1 MSAALALG
9 LLLQGLAVPLL
20 VYRRW
25 QQAKRSL
32 GLLFV
37 GTAAAYHGATEIF
50 QAVAPVYSDNRL
62 LTSDSDIASYT
73 VLVGVALLSFAGAYR
88 VATRGA
94 PDRASFRAGVPDFYD
109 WRFLVV
115 FAVAAVAVTAA
126 GRAGTAAGTDPGTES
141 GGQYLAGGFATQF
154 LVVGLALAS
163 FAVLV
168 RTRGRWLIPV
178 LTVQCTLHTLAGQRL
193 PVAISAAVV
202 LYLLAVTGVPVR
214 GRQLAWVASLI
225 LLSYLVIYGARADSG
240 RQVFGAGAGVGER
253 VTALGG
259 ALAQP
264 ERGINRHGIGDLGVR
279 LDGNSYPSIIL
290 HQLRAGS
297 PPIGPVTLRDD
308 VMIAVPRFLAPDKLS
323 TALESRSLKV
333 RLSGTYGITSAFDR
347 LPTQLGELLPV
358 GGPVWMVILA
368 GLGGLL
374 LARTEGA
381 LWRRRH
387 PAALLGLLAL
397 VAGILQ
403 YEGGLVLYTISAR
416 GALTLGVALLLWQRV
431 TRVLRTRRAARAD
444 AGEPDDIRAWG
455 DVGGAGPL
463 RQGRPTLARRPAI
476 RRSAASGLLA
486 LPVVPN
492 IPRQP
497 ADTAGRAPRVT
508 VFPAADGHGARDGE
522 RG

>member
-9 LLLQGLAVPLL
+9 LLLQGLAVGLL

-37 GTAAAYHGATEIF
+37 GIAVIYHGATEVL

-62 LTSDSDIASYT
+62 LTTDSDVAVYAI
-73 VLVGVALLSFAGAYR
+73 LVGVALLFFAGTYR
-88 VATRGA
+88 VATREA

-126 GRAGTAAGTDPGTES
+126 GRAATTAGPDPGAES

-168 RTRGRWLIPV
+168 RTRGRWLVLV

-193 PVAISAAVV
+193 PVAISVAVV
-202 LYLLAVTGVPVR
+202 LYLLAVTGIPVR
-214 GRQLAWVASLI
+214 GRQLAWVSGLI
-225 LLSYLVIYGARADSG
+225 LLSYLVIHGARADAG
-240 RQVFGAGAGVGER
+240 RQAFGAGAGVGER
-253 VTALGG
+253 VAALGG

-264 ERGINRHGIGDLGVR
+264 ERGISRRGVGDLGVR

-290 HQLRAGS
+290 HQLRTGS

-308 VMIAVPRFLAPDKLS
+308 AMIAIPRFLAPGKLS

-347 LPTQLGELLPV
+347 IPTQLGELLPI
-358 GGPVWMVILA
+358 GGPVWMVLLA

-374 LARTEGA
+374 LARAEGA

-416 GALTLGVALLLWQRV
+416 GALTLGVALLLWQQAARA
-431 TRVLRTRRAARAD
+431 LRTRRAATASAGRSGD
-444 AGEPDDIRAWG
+444 AGEPSGDAGQPSGDDRPGVAGTTPGVSPSRRARP
-455 DVGGAGPL
+455 VL
-463 RQGRPTLARRPAI
+463 RIPPGI
-476 RRSAASGLLA
+476 HGSAASGLL
-486 LPVVPN
+486 VGRVSDGREVPL
-492 IPRQP
+492 
-497 ADTAGRAPRVT
+497 
-508 VFPAADGHGARDGE
+508 
-522 RG
+522 

>member
-1 MSAALALG
+1 MSAELALG
-9 LLLQGLAVPLL
+9 LLLQGLAVLLL

-25 QQAKRSL
+25 QQTKKSL

-37 GTAAAYHGATEIF
+37 GTAVVYHGATEIL

-62 LTSDSDIASYT
+62 LTTDADIAGYA
-73 VLVGVALLSFAGAYR
+73 VLVGVTLLFFAGTYR
-88 VATRGA
+88 IATRDA
-94 PDRASFRAGVPDFYD
+94 PDRPSFRAGVPDFYD
-109 WRFLVV
+109 WRFLVI

-126 GRAGTAAGTDPGTES
+126 GRAVTDGTDPGAES

-168 RTRGRWLIPV
+168 RTRGRRLVLV

-193 PVAISAAVV
+193 PVAISAVAV
-202 LYLLAVTGVPVR
+202 LYLLAVAGIPVR
-214 GRQLAWVASLI
+214 GRQLAWVGGLI
-225 LLSYLVIYGARADSG
+225 LLSYLVIYGARADAG

-253 VTALGG
+253 VAALTG

-264 ERGINRHGIGDLGVR
+264 ERGISRHGVGDLGVR

-308 VMIAVPRFLAPDKLS
+308 VMIAIPRFLAPGKLG

-333 RLSGTYGITSAFDR
+333 RLSGAYGITSAFDR
-347 LPTQLGELLPV
+347 IPTQLGELLPI
-358 GGPVWMVILA
+358 GGPAWMVILA

-374 LARTEGA
+374 LARVECA

-416 GALTLGVALLLWQRV
+416 GALTLGVALLLWQRAAE
-431 TRVLRTRRAARAD
+431 VLRTRRAAPARTRAR
-444 AGEPDDIRAWG
+444 AG
-455 DVGGAGPL
+455 
-463 RQGRPTLARRPAI
+463 
-476 RRSAASGLLA
+476 S
-486 LPVVPN
+486 
-492 IPRQP
+492 
-497 ADTAGRAPRVT
+497 
-508 VFPAADGHGARDGE
+508 
-522 RG
+522 